1 MALGA
6 TGRDVMGLVLRQGLG
21 AAAAGVIIGL
31 PAAIVAGRALEAML
45 FGVGSG
51 DPLTLSAVVSVLLLV
66 ALVASGVPARRAV
79 RVQPTEALAES

>member
-1 MALGA
+1 M
-6 TGRDVMGLVLRQGLG
+6 
-21 AAAAGVIIGL
+21 
-31 PAAIVAGRALEAML
+31 VAGRALDAML

-51 DPLTLSAVVSVLLLV
+51 DPLTLAAVVSVLLLV